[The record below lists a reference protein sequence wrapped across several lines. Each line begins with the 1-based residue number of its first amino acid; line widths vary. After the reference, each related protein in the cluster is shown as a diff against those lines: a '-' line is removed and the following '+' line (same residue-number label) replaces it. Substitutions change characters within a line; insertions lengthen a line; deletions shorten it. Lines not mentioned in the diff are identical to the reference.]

1 MTNEPTIKESQ
12 LLMLERIIEVKKD
25 VANIVIQFK
34 ELNGNVRDTIL
45 KLALTEALARENQ
58 KNVEEAHKAAIENP
72 RENRRYIDKLFIT
85 ALGSM
90 ITAVAAIIAAV
101 IGIVCN
107 F

>member
-1 MTNEPTIKESQ
+1 MADEPTIKESQ
-12 LLMLERIIEVKKD
+12 FILLERIIEVKKD
-25 VANIVIQFK
+25 VADIVIQFK

-45 KLALTEALARENQ
+45 KLALTEALARDNQ
-58 KNVEEAHKAAIENP
+58 KKAEEAHKAAIENP

-101 IGIVCN
+101 IGIVLN
-107 F
+107 